1 MKKNR
6 LFTYFQNLRFKHKLI
21 SSYLVVSIIPLIMLG
36 AFSYVQANHLLLSQA
51 RQNMDNAIRQVSEA
65 VNYRAKQHEAI
76 INSITQNIVFKQI
89 FITGSG
95 DVHGL
100 YRDYV
105 DPFFGNILD
114 FNPDI
119 LQLSVFTDRSELLRG
134 EYILPIELTRDL
146 EWTRNI
152 SGGKTGWFGKNGKFF
167 AARAFSD
174 NSGAGSQA
182 QSSAILFLSI
192 DGERLFMGLD
202 DQKDAYGALIF
213 NEQGELIFSRS
224 MNLSTDLKPFE
235 KLPLQLEAANGFFR
249 HSNTDYVYVNSL
261 IAETGWR
268 VLYLTPKSGLSFDVK
283 SIATATALI
292 IAICIFILLFIIS
305 LFSNTFVRR
314 INHLNKTMMKVENG
328 NLKVS
333 ISSSSVDEI
342 GQLTNRF
349 NRMLNNINTLIE
361 EVYQSKITQKEAE
374 LKALQTQINPHFLY
388 NTLSIINWKA
398 LEIDAM
404 EISQI
409 TTTVSKFYRTVLNKG
424 KNTISVANELENAK
438 AYMHIQ
444 LIMHNDSFDFICDVD
459 KEMLSYDMINLIFQ
473 PILENALEHGVDQLR
488 KGSRRGR
495 VELKGRIADGVL
507 KFVISD
513 NGPGMSK
520 EAVEQLLEVHSRGY
534 GLKNVHDRI
543 QILFGSA
550 YGLSIWS
557 KEEEGTAVTVVFPQK
572 QEPGLRSIT

>member
-6 LFTYFQNLRFKHKLI
+6 LRTYFQNLRFKHKLI

-36 AFSYVQANHLLLSQA
+36 AFSYVQANDLLLSQA
-51 RQNMDNAIRQVSEA
+51 KQNLDHAINQVTES

-89 FITGSG
+89 FVTSSG
-95 DVHGL
+95 DLQGL

-105 DPFFGNILD
+105 DPFFANILD

-146 EWTRNI
+146 EWAKNE
-152 SGGKTGWFGKNGKFF
+152 SGGETHWFGKNGKFF

-174 NSGAGSQA
+174 NSGTVSQPE
-182 QSSAILFLSI
+182 SSAILFLSI
-192 DGERLFMGLD
+192 DGDSLFKGLD
-202 DQKDAYGALIF
+202 DQKDSYGVLIF
-213 NEQGELIFSRS
+213 NEKDELIFSRS
-224 MNLSTDLKPFE
+224 MNMPADLNPYE
-235 KLPLQLEAANGFFR
+235 KLPLQLEEANGFFK
-249 HSNTDYVYVNSL
+249 HSDTDYVYVNSV

-268 VLYLTPKSGLSFDVK
+268 FLYLTPKSDLTVDVK
-283 SIATATALI
+283 SIVTATALI
-292 IAICIFILLFIIS
+292 ITICLLILVFIIS
-305 LFSNTFVRR
+305 MFSNTFVRR

-361 EVYQSKITQKEAE
+361 EVYQSKIIQKEAE

-404 EISQI
+404 EISRI

-424 KNTISVANELENAK
+424 KNTIPVAHELENAK

-444 LIMHNDSFDFICDVD
+444 LIMHNDSFDFECDVD
-459 KEMLSYDMINLIFQ
+459 KEMLTFDMINLIFQ
-473 PILENALEHGVDQLR
+473 PILENALEHGIDQLR

-495 VELKGRIADGVL
+495 VELKGRITDGL
-507 KFVISD
+507 LEFVISD
-513 NGPGMSK
+513 NGPGMP
-520 EAVEQLLEVHSRGY
+520 EELVQQLLDVNPKGY

-550 YGLSIWS
+550 YGLRIWS
-557 KEEEGTAVTVVFPQK
+557 KQDEGTRVTIVFPQY
-572 QEPGLRSIT
+572 QEPQLTV